1 MSDAG
6 GTPPRRSFWGARW
19 IVDRAGFR
27 ADWMLD
33 ETQSRVFRVLWLFL
47 PEPAIARDL
56 RFQHLLASRFLSD
69 AGQQALLFGALV
81 SVAREGGS
89 AIEVALVGVSALLPP
104 AILGLYGG
112 TVADAIPKRVA
123 LAGAYALQA
132 LVCFTF
138 PAVLGTDLVAV
149 LALIFAVNALGQVSG
164 PTESSVLPV
173 VATEGELASAA
184 SMINLA
190 SAAGTAFGTAL
201 LAPIVVRAFGVDV
214 VSYLAGV
221 MLLLA
226 ASRVFDLPV
235 GDEGRAVRL
244 PPLAMRFRPAVRW
257 LVRHPAVGT
266 MIMVAVLAGTVN
278 VVLQVLAARYVVE
291 VLNADAA
298 DAAYVFAP
306 SAVGIVAALVLAPTI
321 MRLWGERLAAI
332 YGLLIAAACLFLLGL
347 VADAG
352 SVVDPVNPMRVT
364 EVVGIEISERVR
376 TAGLLALPLAL
387 GVTLTVTC
395 VQTYINRR
403 VPLSYQGRTFA
414 MQSALRNGAAIV
426 PLLTLGALASEF
438 GAEKVLLVSPLV
450 LLALGYSLVYV
461 SFRYAGLAQPSH
473 LEVVGSFWEEP
484 EGARPFVAPGKQQ
497 AGTETPRT
505 EA

>member
-1 MSDAG
+1 MRDG
-6 GTPPRRSFWGARW
+6 EPETPGRPWWGRRW
-19 IVDRAGFR
+19 IVDRAGYG
-27 ADWMLD
+27 ADRMLD
-33 ETQSRVFRVLWLFL
+33 EAQNRVFRVLWLFL
-47 PEPAIARDL
+47 PEPAIGGDL

-69 AGQQALLFGALV
+69 AGQQALLFGALG
-81 SVAREGGS
+81 SGARDGGS
-89 AIEVALVGVSALLPP
+89 ALEVALVGVAALVPP
-104 AILGLYGG
+104 ALLGLYGG
-112 TVADAIPKRVA
+112 TVADAIPRRVA

-132 LVCFTF
+132 LLCFVF
-138 PAVLGTDLVAV
+138 PAVLGTDLAAV

-173 VATEGELASAA
+173 VATEAELASAA
-184 SMINLA
+184 AMINLA

-214 VSYLAGV
+214 VFYLAGV

-244 PPLAMRFRPAVRW
+244 PPLTMHFRPAVRW
-257 LVRHPAVGT
+257 LIRHPAVGT
-266 MIMVAVLAGTVN
+266 MIMVAVLAGSVN
-278 VVLQVLAARYVVE
+278 VVLQTLAPRYVEE

-306 SAVGIVAALVLAPTI
+306 SALGIVIGLALAPAL
-321 MRLWGERLAAI
+321 MRVWGERLSAI
-332 YGLLIAAACLFLLGL
+332 CGLLIAAACLFLLGL
-347 VADAG
+347 VNEVA
-352 SVVDPVNPMRVT
+352 SVIDPLNPMRAT
-364 EVVGIEISERVR
+364 EVAGIEINERVR

-387 GVTLTVTC
+387 GVSLTVTS

-426 PLLTLGALASEF
+426 PLVTLGALASEF
-438 GAEKVLLVSPLV
+438 GAEKVLLVSPLL
-450 LLALGYSLVYV
+450 LLALGYGLVYV
-461 SFRYAGLAQPSH
+461 SFRYAGLARPPQ
-473 LEVVGSFWEEP
+473 LEVMGSFWEEP
-484 EGARPFVAPGKQQ
+484 ESPTVKT
-497 AGTETPRT
+497 GTESG
-505 EA
+505 

>member
-1 MSDAG
+1 MGDP
-6 GTPPRRSFWGARW
+6 GTGAPKRPSWGRRL
-19 IVDRAGFR
+19 VDRGYG
-27 ADWMLD
+27 ADRMLD
-33 ETQSRVFRVLWLFL
+33 EAQSRVFRVLWFFL

-69 AGQQALLFGALV
+69 AGQQAILFGALV
-81 SVAREGGS
+81 SVARGGGS
-89 AIEVALVGVSALLPP
+89 ALEVALVGVAALAPP
-104 AILGLYGG
+104 ALLGLYGG
-112 TVADAIPKRVA
+112 AVADAIPKRVA

-132 LVCFTF
+132 LLCFVF
-138 PAVLGTDLVAV
+138 PAVLGTELAAV
-149 LALIFAVNALGQVSG
+149 MFLLFAVNTLGQASG

-173 VATEGELASAA
+173 VANEAELASAA
-184 SMINLA
+184 AMINLA
-190 SAAGTAFGTAL
+190 AAAGTAFGTAL

-214 VSYLAGV
+214 VFYLAGV

-235 GDEGRAVRL
+235 GDEGRAVKL
-244 PPLAMRFRPAVRW
+244 PPLALRLRPAVRW

-266 MIMVAVLAGTVN
+266 MIIVSVLAGTVN
-278 VVLQVLAARYVVE
+278 VVLQTLAPRYVVE

-306 SAVGIVAALVLAPTI
+306 SALGIVLGLVAAPTL
-321 MRLWGERLAAI
+321 MRLSGERLSAI
-332 YGLLIAAACLFLLGL
+332 FGLLVAAASLFLLGL
-347 VADAG
+347 VADVG
-352 SVVDPVNPMRVT
+352 SVIDPINPMRVT
-364 EVVGIEISERVR
+364 ELLGIQINERVR

-387 GVTLTVTC
+387 GVSMTVTC

-414 MQSALRNGAAIV
+414 MQSTLRTGAAIV
-426 PLLTLGALASEF
+426 PLVTLGALASEF

-450 LLALGYSLVYV
+450 LLVLGYGLVFV

-473 LEVVGSFWEEP
+473 LEVAGSFWEEP
-484 EGARPFVAPGKQQ
+484 EVPVPQSGQTHGLS
-497 AGTETPRT
+497 T
-505 EA
+505 